1 MTDPNKTQLGAPPVD
16 PNRPQ
21 LGVPSFDP
29 NRTVM
34 GTSPTYEATTTIKPV
49 QCPVCKTFNPVA
61 VMFCVECG
69 LIFDKALDGDAFGA
83 PAVQLPVLVADGREF
98 QLRPGVTVVGR
109 QGDIAVE
116 DTRVSRRHAQVGYDG
131 QSVTVEDLGSTN
143 GTSVGGSRL
152 GSGEKRSVSNGQ
164 TVSFGGYE
172 MRLGVPGEVNKTVAA
187 MGGKTVGLD
196 VAPTTGEVVA
206 YLEVDGREI
215 PLKLG
220 IHTFGRRD
228 GNPIV
233 ISDPYVSGQHGA
245 FEVTETA
252 VYLTDTG
259 STNGTVVNDAKLA
272 ANQKTL
278 IGKDDVIRL
287 GQIEVRVRFR

>member
-1 MTDPNKTQLGAPPVD
+1 MILGLPGEANKT
-16 PNRPQ
+16 
-21 LGVPSFDP
+21 
-29 NRTVM
+29 M
-34 GTSPTYEATTTIKPV
+34 
-49 QCPVCKTFNPVA
+49 
-61 VMFCVECG
+61 
-69 LIFDKALDGDAFGA
+69 
-83 PAVQLPVLVADGREF
+83 
-98 QLRPGVTVVGR
+98 
-109 QGDIAVE
+109 
-116 DTRVSRRHAQVGYDG
+116 
-131 QSVTVEDLGSTN
+131 
-143 GTSVGGSRL
+143 
-152 GSGEKRSVSNGQ
+152 
-164 TVSFGGYE
+164 
-172 MRLGVPGEVNKTVAA
+172 AA

-196 VAPTTGEVVA
+196 VAPTTGDVVA
-206 YLEVDGREI
+206 YLEFDGQKV

-220 IHTFGRRD
+220 VHAFGRRE

-259 STNGTVVNDAKLA
+259 STNGTVVNDAKLV